1 MTARVSEL
9 GGQAAVSSSG
19 QLIRGRSFDVAMIV
33 VCSWLVFGGFLDAWA
48 HNHIPS
54 LETFFTPWHAVL
66 YSGFLAV
73 AVVIVGT
80 VVVNHARGFSW
91 SRSIPPGY
99 ALSLLA
105 VPAFA
110 LGGVGD
116 MFWHIFFGIEKNTD
130 AILSP
135 THLLLM
141 ICFGVLMAGPFRAL
155 WLRTR
160 AGRALEK
167 PDQLLAPIA
176 MTLILLIF
184 SLVTQSLNPYLS
196 LAPTNTYATQ
206 SSEQML
212 AVAGMVLE
220 TVILVGI
227 ILLALKRWQLALGS
241 FTFIFTIN
249 AILLSFMQDHYIVI
263 PIAVIAGLL
272 TDILYRHLRPSI
284 ARVGE
289 LRIFAAAAPTILY
302 LVYFLAL
309 LLTNTVVWSIHLAL
323 GSIVVSGIT
332 GWLLSYLL
340 VPPQE
345 EESSAA

>member
-9 GGQAAVSSSG
+9 GGRATIFSSG
-19 QLIRGRSFDVAMIV
+19 QLIRGRSFDVAMTAA
-33 VCSWLVFGGFLDAWA
+33 CAWLLSGGFLDAWA

-66 YSGFLAV
+66 YSGFLVV
-73 AVVIVGT
+73 AVVMVGT
-80 VVVNHARGFSW
+80 VIINHMRGYSW
-91 SRSIPPGY
+91 RESVPAGY
-99 ALSLLA
+99 ELSLLA

-116 MFWHIFFGIEKNTD
+116 MFWHILFGIEKNTD

-155 WLRTR
+155 WRRTR
-160 AGRALEK
+160 PGRALER
-167 PDQLLAPIA
+167 PDRLLAPVA
-176 MTLILLIF
+176 LSLILLIF
-184 SLVTQSLNPYLS
+184 SLVTQALNPYLS
-196 LAPTNTYATQ
+196 LAPTNIYTTQ
-206 SSEQML
+206 SNEQML
-212 AVAGMVLE
+212 AVASI
-220 TVILVGI
+220 ILQTIILMSI
-227 ILLALKRWQLALGS
+227 ILLALNRWQLAFGS
-241 FTFIFTIN
+241 FTFLFTLN
-249 AILLSFMQDHYIVI
+249 AIPLSFMQDHHIVI
-263 PIAVIAGLL
+263 PIAIIAGLL
-272 TDILYRHLRPSI
+272 VDILYRQLKPSR

-309 LLTNTVVWSIHLAL
+309 LLTSTIVWSIHLAL
-323 GSIVVSGIT
+323 GSVVVSGIT

-345 EESSAA
+345 DGMMSA

>member
-9 GGQAAVSSSG
+9 GGRATVSSSG
-19 QLIRGRSFDVAMIV
+19 QLIGGRAFDGAMIAA
-33 VCSWLVFGGFLDAWA
+33 CGWLLAGGFLDAWA

-54 LETFFTPWHAVL
+54 LETFFTPWHAIL
-66 YSGFLAV
+66 YSGFLVV
-73 AVVIVGT
+73 AVVMVGA
-80 VVVNHARGFSW
+80 VVINRMRGYSW
-91 SRSIPPGY
+91 SESVPPGY
-99 ALSLLA
+99 ELSLFA

-155 WLRTR
+155 WRRTR
-160 AGRALEK
+160 PDRALER

-176 MTLILLIF
+176 LSLIVLIF
-184 SLVTQSLNPYLS
+184 SLVTQSFHPYLS
-196 LAPTNTYATQ
+196 LAPTNTYVTQ
-206 SSEQML
+206 SNEQML
-212 AVAGMVLE
+212 AVAGIILE
-220 TVILVGI
+220 TVILMSV
-227 ILLALKRWQLALGS
+227 ILLALKRWQLAFGS
-241 FTFIFTIN
+241 FTLLFTLN
-249 AILLSFMQDHYIVI
+249 AIALSFMQDHYIVI
-263 PIAVIAGLL
+263 LIAFVAGLL
-272 TDILYRHLRPSI
+272 VDILYRYLKPSP
-284 ARVGE
+284 ARVSK
-289 LRIFAAAAPTILY
+289 LRLFAVAAPIILY

-309 LLTNTVVWSIHLAL
+309 LLTSTVVWSIHLAL

-340 VPPQE
+340 IPSQE
-345 EESSAA
+345 EETLSA

>member
-1 MTARVSEL
+1 MTIRISEL
-9 GGQAAVSSSG
+9 GQSMVSSSR
-19 QLIRGRSFDVAMIV
+19 QLIGGRSFDVAMV
-33 VCSWLVFGGFLDAWA
+33 VACGWLVFGGFLDAWA

-66 YSGFLAV
+66 YTGFLVV
-73 AVVIVGT
+73 AVVMVGA
-80 VVVNHARGFSW
+80 VVINHARGFSW
-91 SRSIPPGY
+91 GESIPAGY

-110 LGGVGD
+110 IGGVGD
-116 MFWHIFFGIEKNTD
+116 MLWHIFFGIEKNTD

-141 ICFGVLMAGPFRAL
+141 ICFGLLMAGPFRAL
-155 WLRTR
+155 WRRTR

-176 MTLILLIF
+176 LSFIVLIF
-184 SLVTQSLNPYLS
+184 SLVTQSLHPYYS

-212 AVAGMVLE
+212 AVAGMILE
-220 TVILVGI
+220 TVVLMGV
-227 ILLALKRWQLALGS
+227 ILLGLKRWQLAFGS
-241 FTFIFTIN
+241 FTFLLTFT
-249 AILLSFMQDHYIVI
+249 AIPLSFMQDHYIVI
-263 PIAVIAGLL
+263 PIAAVAGLL
-272 TDILYRHLRPSI
+272 VDILYRQIKPSI
-284 ARVGE
+284 ARVSE
-289 LRIFAAAAPTILY
+289 LRIFAAAAPIILY

-309 LLTNTVVWSIHLAL
+309 LLTSTVVWTIHLAL
-323 GSIVVSGIT
+323 GSIVVTGIT

-345 EESSAA
+345 EEAQSFQ